1 MNSGSFDQGL
11 LNMTN
16 WFGNGVMP
24 ILAALILAFGI
35 YQYSKGHSL
44 ERYVYATLGAL
55 LVSGLLRLMEH
66 FAGQGSGADQLFDAL
81 LGLANWVGNV
91 ILPVYAGIEVT
102 RAVLGVSGVFTR
114 LNIGD
119 DWIRHF
125 VAAGASLCCSGL
137 LRLME
142 HFVAAGTGGVA

>member
-24 ILAALILAFGI
+24 VMAALILAMGI
-35 YQYSKGHSL
+35 YQYSKGRSL
-44 ERYVYATLGAL
+44 ERYIYATLGAL
-55 LVSGLLRLMEH
+55 LVSGVLRLTEH
-66 FAGQGSGADQLFDAL
+66 FAALGTGTNQIFDAL
-81 LGLANWVGNV
+81 LGLANWIGNV
-91 ILPVYAGIEVT
+91 ILPVYAAIEVT
-102 RAVLGVSGVFTR
+102 RAVLGVSGVFSR

-119 DWIRHF
+119 DWVRHF

-137 LRLME
+137 LRLLE

>member
-1 MNSGSFDQGL
+1 MTSGSFDQGL

-16 WFGNGVMP
+16 WIGNGVMP

-44 ERYVYATLGAL
+44 ERYIYATLGAL
-55 LVSGLLRLMEH
+55 LVSGLLRLTEH
-66 FAGQGSGADQLFDAL
+66 LAAQGSGTNQVFDAL

-102 RAVLGVSGVFTR
+102 RAVLGVSGVFSR

-119 DWIRHF
+119 DWVRHF